1 MRARLRKWTRE
12 WDREREREINCE
24 DGRQTDTNTHKKKKC
39 VLQCHGY
46 NVFII
51 SSVFY
56 HDKSVKWKV
65 QKKSAMNFYISN
77 FNILLCAVL
86 DILHLF
92 YSSKKKTKIMC
103 IRKKYKT
110 YSSLSVFSHLLTHT
124 GTFIEFKK
132 KPFSF
137 VHIANDNIQWI
148 RVLQCKR
155 VRSPIF

>member
-1 MRARLRKWTRE
+1 MCSRRVNESTTEKVNKRMRQRKRE
-12 WDREREREINCE
+12 GDQLW
-24 DGRQTDTNTHKKKKC
+24 GWQTIRHKHTHTKKKKC

-51 SSVFY
+51 SSFFY

-92 YSSKKKTKIMC
+92 YSPKKKTKIMC
-103 IRKKYKT
+103 DRKKYKT

-124 GTFIEFKK
+124 HTGTFIEFKK
-132 KPFSF
+132 KTFSF
-137 VHIANDNIQWI
+137 VHIANDNTQWI
-148 RVLQCKR
+148 RVL
-155 VRSPIF
+155 